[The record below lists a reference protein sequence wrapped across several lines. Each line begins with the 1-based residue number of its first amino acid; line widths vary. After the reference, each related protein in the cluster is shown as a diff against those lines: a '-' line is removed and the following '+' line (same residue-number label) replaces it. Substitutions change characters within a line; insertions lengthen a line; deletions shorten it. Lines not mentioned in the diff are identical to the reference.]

1 MSVSFEMRNDELI
14 LCYAPAMGISDITKR
29 LSMDEEI
36 PIKRTF
42 FVTKSMLREPDK
54 DEYDFEDTLRFCI
67 GQIGVEYTRIN
78 PEVINPNH
86 QFYFSNDIKLS
97 VAMFVAYRNISIL
110 RKIDDLV
117 DGDFYIGGNWESKS
131 GISIEA
137 FKELIRSFPK
147 TAELDKYA
155 NSRIA
160 NILKEFFPGC
170 DKYEEIYKQYIER
183 KSARI
188 LKNNTKSVTTSNLAI
203 ELAQFSAALN
213 QLEEMLAQSEG
224 INEAVWQVK
233 IQEILQLLYPKYIL
247 CTREITFK
255 GVDGYDKRPDFLLV
269 DTNGFVDI
277 LEIKKPDVQVL
288 TKQASYRNNYVPV
301 KEFAGAIQQV
311 EKYIFCLT
319 SIGKSQKEVL
329 ERLNTLLPDGIEPEI
344 VSPQGILLLGRSK
357 DFNAQQKRDFELIKR
372 QYKNIADIMTYDDLV
387 DDLVRRLKNVVIA
400 LEQRIHCCSNTA
412 IVSLTV

>member
-1 MSVSFEMRNDELI
+1 MSVSFERRNDELI
-14 LCYAPAMGISDITKR
+14 LCYSPAMGISDITKR

-36 PIKRTF
+36 LIKRTF

-54 DEYDFEDTLRFCI
+54 DEYDFEGTLRFCI
-67 GQIGVEYTRIN
+67 GQVGIEYTQIY
-78 PEVINPNH
+78 PEVINTDH

-97 VAMFVAYRNISIL
+97 LAMFVAYRNISIL
-110 RKIDDLV
+110 RKIDDLIE
-117 DGDFYIGGNWESKS
+117 GNFYIGGNWESKS
-131 GISIEA
+131 GISVEA
-137 FKELIRSFPK
+137 YTVLIRSFPK

-160 NILKEFFPGC
+160 NILKEFFPEC
-170 DKYEEIYKQYIER
+170 DKYEEIYRRYIER
-183 KSARI
+183 KSANT
-188 LKNNTKSVTTSNLAI
+188 LKSNTESTIKSHLAI
-203 ELAQFSAALN
+203 ELAQFSTALN
-213 QLEEMLAQSEG
+213 LLEEMLSQSEG
-224 INEAVWQVK
+224 INESVWQDK

-301 KEFAGAIQQV
+301 KEFAGAIQQI

-319 SIGKSQKEVL
+319 SLEKSQKEVL
-329 ERLNTLLPDGIEPEI
+329 ERLSVLLPNGIKPE
-344 VSPQGILLLGRSK
+344 VVNPQGILLLGRSWN
-357 DFNAQQKRDFELIKR
+357 FNAQQKRDFELIKR

-387 DDLVRRLKNVVIA
+387 QRLRNIVSA
-400 LEQRIHCCSNTA
+400 LEQRVHR
-412 IVSLTV
+412 SLTT

>member
-1 MSVSFEMRNDELI
+1 MSVSFERQNDELI

-36 PIKRTF
+36 LIKRTF

-54 DEYDFEDTLRFCI
+54 DEYDFEGTLRFCI
-67 GQIGVEYTRIN
+67 GRVGIEYTQIY
-78 PEVINPNH
+78 PEVIKTDH

-97 VAMFVAYRNISIL
+97 LAMFVAYRNISIL
-110 RKIDDLV
+110 RKIDDLIE
-117 DGDFYIGGNWESKS
+117 GNFYIGGNWESKR
-131 GISIEA
+131 GISVEA
-137 FKELIRSFPK
+137 YTVLIHSFPK

-160 NILKEFFPGC
+160 NILKEFFPEC
-170 DKYEEIYKQYIER
+170 DKYEEIYRRYIER
-183 KSARI
+183 KSANT
-188 LKNNTKSVTTSNLAI
+188 LKSNTESTIKSRLAI
-203 ELAQFSAALN
+203 ELAQFSTALN
-213 QLEEMLAQSEG
+213 LLEEMLSQSEG
-224 INEAVWQVK
+224 INESVWQDK

-301 KEFAGAIQQV
+301 KEFAGAIQQI

-319 SIGKSQKEVL
+319 SLEKSQKEVL
-329 ERLNTLLPDGIEPEI
+329 ERLSVLLPNGINPE
-344 VSPQGILLLGRSK
+344 VVNPQGILLLGRSWN
-357 DFNAQQKRDFELIKR
+357 FNAQQKRDFELIKR

-387 DDLVRRLKNVVIA
+387 QRLRNIVSA
-400 LEQRIHCCSNTA
+400 LEQRIHR
-412 IVSLTV
+412 SLTT

>member
-1 MSVSFEMRNDELI
+1 MSISFERRNNDLI
-14 LCYAPAMGISDITKR
+14 LCYSPAMGISDITRR
-29 LSMDEEI
+29 LSMGKEI
-36 PIKRTF
+36 PVKRTF
-42 FVTKSMLREPDK
+42 FVTKATLREPDK

-67 GQIGVEYTRIN
+67 GQIGIEYTRIY
-78 PEVINPNH
+78 PEVINTDH

-97 VAMFVAYRNISIL
+97 LAMFVAYRNISIL
-110 RKIDDLV
+110 RKIDDLIE
-117 DGDFYIGGNWESKS
+117 GDFYIGGNWESKS
-131 GISIEA
+131 GISVEA
-137 FKELIRSFPK
+137 YMDLIRSFPK

-160 NILKEFFPGC
+160 NILKEFFPEC
-170 DKYEEIYKQYIER
+170 DKYEVIYKRYIER
-183 KSARI
+183 KSA
-188 LKNNTKSVTTSNLAI
+188 NTLDCDAGSATTSNLAI
-203 ELAQFSAALN
+203 ELAQFSTALKL
-213 QLEEMLAQSEG
+213 LEEMLSRSEG
-224 INEAVWQVK
+224 INESAWQER
-233 IQEILQLLYPKYIL
+233 IHEILQLLYPKYIL

-301 KEFAGAIQQV
+301 KEFAGAIQQI

-319 SIGKSQKEVL
+319 SLEKSQKEVL
-329 ERLNTLLPDGIEPEI
+329 EKLSALLPNGIKPE
-344 VSPQGILLLGRSK
+344 VVNPQGILLLGRSR

-387 DDLVRRLKNVVIA
+387 QRLRNVVSA
-400 LEQRIHCCSNTA
+400 LEQRVHRP
-412 IVSLTV
+412 LTP

>member
-1 MSVSFEMRNDELI
+1 MSVSFERRNDELI
-14 LCYAPAMGISDITKR
+14 LCYSPAMGISDITKR

-36 PIKRTF
+36 LIKRTF

-54 DEYDFEDTLRFCI
+54 DEYDFEGTLRFCI
-67 GQIGVEYTRIN
+67 GQVGTEYTQIY
-78 PEVINPNH
+78 PEVINTDH

-97 VAMFVAYRNISIL
+97 LAMFVAYRNISIL
-110 RKIDDLV
+110 RKIDDLIE
-117 DGDFYIGGNWESKS
+117 GDFYISGNWESKNA
-131 GISIEA
+131 ISVEA
-137 FKELIRSFPK
+137 YTDLIRSFPK

-160 NILKEFFPGC
+160 NILKEFFPEC
-170 DKYEEIYKQYIER
+170 DKYEEIYRRYIER
-183 KSARI
+183 KSANT
-188 LKNNTKSVTTSNLAI
+188 LKSNTESTIKSHLAI
-203 ELAQFSAALN
+203 ELAQFSTALN
-213 QLEEMLAQSEG
+213 LLEEMLSQSEG
-224 INEAVWQVK
+224 INESVWQDK

-301 KEFAGAIQQV
+301 KEFAGAIQQI

-319 SIGKSQKEVL
+319 SLEKSQKEVL
-329 ERLNTLLPDGIEPEI
+329 ERLSVLLPNGIKPE
-344 VSPQGILLLGRSK
+344 VVNPQGILLLGRSWN
-357 DFNAQQKRDFELIKR
+357 FNAQQKRDFELIKR

-387 DDLVRRLKNVVIA
+387 QRLRNIVSA
-400 LEQRIHCCSNTA
+400 LEQRVHR
-412 IVSLTV
+412 SLTT